1 MADMKPGRVSAAS
14 VQWTSGE
21 VGRRVGD
28 AALARDILSS
38 QGLAAGISE
47 ALYAAA
53 IQSEDDETLLSL
65 RQAEE
70 KAAHLRSLRNLI
82 ARCRF
87 REVEVWQEYAEF
99 VAEHAND
106 QEPVQSVA
114 LRAGHITTKKRP

>member
-38 QGLAAGISE
+38 QGLADGISE

-82 ARCRF
+82 AHCRF
-87 REVEVWQEYAEF
+87 REVEAWREYAEF

-106 QEPVQSVA
+106 QEPA
-114 LRAGHITTKKRP
+114 